1 MDEIRL
7 IQKMSY
13 SAGGMVKAERGGSVI
28 AVVIVRIINIPPR
41 ISDPT
46 SFGYSGSC
54 LVSIKP

>member
-7 IQKMSY
+7 IQKNELFSE
-13 SAGGMVKAERGGSVI
+13 GMVKAERGGSVI

-46 SFGYSGSC
+46 SFGDSGSC